1 MVNAFAVKNE
11 EATLNVIRDLCH
23 IPAPSYGE
31 RRRAEYCKAWL
42 ESVGARGVYID
53 EVNNCLFPMN
63 CEGSQEITVLAAHI
77 DTVFPDTESYPEFRE
92 DEECIYCPGVND
104 NTCRVA
110 AVMMTAKYFL
120 ENNVKPRGGILFALN
135 SCEEGLGNLVG
146 TKEIFRAYEGRI
158 KQFIT
163 LDGGV
168 GGAVNV
174 AVGSRRYEV
183 VAKTAGGHSYG
194 AFGNKNAIAALSE
207 IVGEIYALKVPVR
220 EGAKTTYNVGT
231 IEGGTSVNTI
241 AQSAKMLCEYRSN
254 DRECL
259 AVMQE
264 HFDRIFGKERE
275 GVTLSVTLVGERL
288 CKGEVDLAVEANML
302 KTYERIVRE
311 VTGLE
316 VKYHPSSTDANVPMS
331 LGIPGV
337 CLGVSIG
344 RGSHTREEY
353 IEKRGTVPSVEV
365 SVKLMLALTA

>member
-1 MVNAFAVKNE
+1 MVKAFAVKNE
-11 EATLNVIRDLCH
+11 EATLNIIRDLCH

-42 ESVGARGVYID
+42 ESAGARGVYID
-53 EVNNCLFPMN
+53 DVNNCLFPLN
-63 CEGSQEITVLAAHI
+63 CEGSREITVLAAHI

-92 DEECIYCPGVND
+92 DEERIYCPGVND

-135 SCEEGLGNLVG
+135 ACEEGLGNLVG

-163 LDGGV
+163 MDGGI

-207 IVGEIYALKVPVR
+207 LVGEIYALEVPLR

-241 AQSAKMLCEYRSN
+241 AQSARMLCEYRSN

-259 AVMQE
+259 AIMQE
-264 HFDRIFGKERE
+264 AFDRIFKKERE
-275 GVTLSVTLVGERL
+275 GVSLSVTLVGERL
-288 CKGEVDLAVEANML
+288 CKGEVDTAVEANML
-302 KTYERIVRE
+302 DTYARIVRE
-311 VTGLE
+311 VAGIEMTL
-316 VKYHPSSTDANVPMS
+316 HPSSTDANVPMS

-337 CLGVSIG
+337 CLGVSVG

-365 SVKLMLALTA
+365 TVKLMLALTA